1 MTRRRGTS
9 DPSGAIAFSPV
20 DNDAPLRGWRRL
32 RIVPSGEL
40 GAGRR
45 AVLVALA
52 AWLPIAVWAF
62 ATGRFVSAD
71 GGEPLF
77 QHYGIHVRCLIAI
90 PLFILAEAAL
100 HRTGGAI
107 ARQFVSSGTVPAE
120 LVPRFEAVNRS
131 MVRLREASLP
141 WVLVFGAAIAMS
153 IVDPPAR
160 SDDALSWAFDGS
172 GGLGF
177 GGWWAAYVARPI
189 FVGLL
194 LGWLWRIALVSLW
207 MWRVGRLGLSLV
219 PTHPDRTGG
228 IAFVEKLPGAFA
240 LVTLA
245 LAAVPTSRWAHEILH
260 HGASLASFKLPA
272 LAFVVLWTL
281 LLLLPLLALAPAL
294 RGAKRKAI
302 PAYAALVGEQGRLVH
317 RRWIAREPVDD
328 DALLEAAGIGPVADA
343 AALYGAI
350 RSMRP
355 APLGKSALARI
366 LIPMA
371 IPFLLL
377 VLVQIPL
384 KDLLLTLVKA
394 LI

>member
-20 DNDAPLRGWRRL
+20 DDDAPLRWWRRL

-45 AVLVALA
+45 AVLVALV

-71 GGEPLF
+71 AGEPLL
-77 QHYGIHVRCLIAI
+77 QHYGIHVRCLVAI

-100 HRTGGAI
+100 HRTGAAI
-107 ARQFVSSGTVPAE
+107 ARRFVSSGAVPAE

-131 MVRLREASLP
+131 MVRLRDTSLP
-141 WVLVFGAAIAMS
+141 WVLAFGAAIAMS

-160 SDDALSWAFDGS
+160 SDDALSWAFDGD
-172 GGLGF
+172 GLGF

-328 DALLEAAGIGPVADA
+328 DELLEAAGVGPVADA
-343 AALYGAI
+343 AAIYDAVK
-350 RSMRP
+350 RMRP
-355 APLGKSALARI
+355 VPLGRSALARI
-366 LIPMA
+366 LVPMA

>member
-20 DNDAPLRGWRRL
+20 DNEPPLRWWRRL

-45 AVLVALA
+45 AVVVALV

-62 ATGRFVSAD
+62 ATGRWMSAAA
-71 GGEPLF
+71 GEPLF
-77 QHYGIHVRCLIAI
+77 QHYGIHVRCLVAI

-100 HRTGGAI
+100 HRTSRAI
-107 ARQFVSSGTVPAE
+107 AHRFVSSGTVAAE

-131 MVRLREASLP
+131 MVRLRDASLP
-141 WVLVFGAAIAMS
+141 WVLVFGAAIATS

-160 SDDALSWAFDGS
+160 SDDALSWAFDG

-317 RRWIAREPVDD
+317 RRWIAREPVVDD
-328 DALLEAAGIGPVADA
+328 ELLEAAGVGPVADA
-343 AALYGAI
+343 AAIYDAVK
-350 RSMRP
+350 RMRP
-355 APLGKSALARI
+355 VPLGRSALARI
-366 LIPMA
+366 LVPMA

>member
-20 DNDAPLRGWRRL
+20 DNDAPLRWWRRL

-45 AVLVALA
+45 AVLVALV

-62 ATGRFVSAD
+62 ATGRWMTAAA
-71 GGEPLF
+71 GEPLF

-100 HRTGGAI
+100 HRTSRAI
-107 ARQFVSSGTVPAE
+107 ACRFVSSGTVAAE
-120 LVPRFEAVNRS
+120 LVPRFEALNRS
-131 MVRLREASLP
+131 MVHLRDASLP

-160 SDDALSWAFDGS
+160 SDDALSWAFDG

-328 DALLEAAGIGPVADA
+328 DELLEAAGVGPVADA
-343 AALYGAI
+343 AAIYDAVK
-350 RSMRP
+350 RMRP
-355 APLGKSALARI
+355 VPLGRSALARI
-366 LIPMA
+366 LVPMA

>member
-20 DNDAPLRGWRRL
+20 DNDAPLRWWRQL
-32 RIVPSGEL
+32 RIVPAGEL

-45 AVLVALA
+45 AVLVALV

-71 GGEPLF
+71 AGEPLF
-77 QHYGIHVRCLIAI
+77 QHYGIHVRCLVAI
-90 PLFILAEAAL
+90 PLFILAEAVL
-100 HRTGGAI
+100 HQHCTAI
-107 ARQFVSSGTVPAE
+107 AHRFVASGVVTPD

-131 MVRLREASLP
+131 MVRLRDNSLP

-153 IVDPPAR
+153 IADHPVR
-160 SDDALSWAFDGS
+160 SDDTLSWAYDGS

-189 FVGLL
+189 FVALL
-194 LGWLWRIALVSLW
+194 LGWLWRIALVTLW
-207 MWRVGRLGLSLV
+207 LWRVGRLDLSLV

-245 LAAVPTSRWAHEILH
+245 LSAVPTSRWAHEILH

-281 LLLLPLLALAPAL
+281 ILLLPLLALAPPL
-294 RGAKRKAI
+294 RRAKRVAG

-317 RRWIAREPVDD
+317 RRWIEGAPVADQE
-328 DALLEAAGIGPVADA
+328 LLEPAGVGTVADA
-343 AALYGAI
+343 AALYGAVKN
-350 RSMRP
+350 MRP
-355 APLGKSALARI
+355 VPLGKAALLEI
-366 LIPMA
+366 LVPLA

-377 VLVQIPL
+377 ALVQVPL
-384 KDLLLTLVKA
+384 KDLLLALAKVLV
-394 LI
+394 

>member
-9 DPSGAIAFSPV
+9 DPSGAITFSPV
-20 DNDAPLRGWRRL
+20 DNDAPLRWWRRL
-32 RIVPSGEL
+32 RVVPSGEL
-40 GAGRR
+40 GVGRR
-45 AVLVALA
+45 AVLVALV

-71 GGEPLF
+71 AGEPLF

-100 HRTGGAI
+100 HRTGGVI

-131 MVRLREASLP
+131 MVRLRDASLP
-141 WVLVFGAAIAMS
+141 WVLAFGAAIATS

-189 FVGLL
+189 FVALV
-194 LGWLWRIALVSLW
+194 LGWLWRIALVTVW
-207 MWRVGRLGLSLV
+207 MWRVGKLGLSFV
-219 PTHPDRTGG
+219 PTHPDRAGG

-240 LVTLA
+240 HVTLA

-260 HGASLASFKLPA
+260 HGASLASFRLPA
-272 LAFVVLWTL
+272 LAFAVLWTL

-294 RGAKRKAI
+294 GGAKRRAA

-317 RRWIAREPVDD
+317 RRWIERKPVDD
-328 DALLEAAGIGPVADA
+328 DALLEAAGVGPVADA
-343 AALYGAI
+343 AALYGAVKN
-350 RSMRP
+350 MRP
-355 APLGKSALARI
+355 VPVGKAALIGI
-366 LIPMA
+366 LAPMA
-371 IPFLLL
+371 IPFVLLA
-377 VLVQIPL
+377 LVQFPL
-384 KDLLLTLVKA
+384 KDILLTLLKLLV
-394 LI
+394 

>member
-1 MTRRRGTS
+1 MTRRHGTS

-20 DNDAPLRGWRRL
+20 DNEPPLRWWRRL

-45 AVLVALA
+45 AVLVALV

-62 ATGRFVSAD
+62 ATGRWMSAAA
-71 GGEPLF
+71 GEPLF
-77 QHYGIHVRCLIAI
+77 QHYGIHVRCLVAI

-100 HRTGGAI
+100 HRTSRAI
-107 ARQFVSSGTVPAE
+107 AHRFESSGTVAAE

-131 MVRLREASLP
+131 MVRLRDASLP
-141 WVLVFGAAIAMS
+141 WVLVFGAAIATS

-160 SDDALSWAFDGS
+160 SDDALSWAFDG

-328 DALLEAAGIGPVADA
+328 DELLEAAGVGPVADA
-343 AALYGAI
+343 AAIYDAVK
-350 RSMRP
+350 RMRP
-355 APLGKSALARI
+355 VPLGRSALARI
-366 LIPMA
+366 LVPMA